1 MIPSGRE
8 ESHRESYTP
17 DSSGADKQTQDFP
30 IQDKQVRDTQDDT
43 QGGPPSMDTRASD
56 VALRSPGAVLADFHT
71 AAPAAGI
78 EAQAGDTA
86 EQAAD
91 TAAKAAG
98 TAAKAADT
106 VAKAADTA
114 AQPAASEPVAK
125 VGN

>member
-8 ESHRESYTP
+8 KSHRESYTP
-17 DSSGADKQTQDFP
+17 DSSDADKRIQDFP
-30 IQDKQVRDTQDDT
+30 IQDKQVRDIQDDT

-56 VALRSPGAVLADFHT
+56 VALRSPVAVLADFHT

-86 EQAAD
+86 AKAAD

-98 TAAKAADT
+98 TAAKAAGT
-106 VAKAADTA
+106 AEEAVVA
-114 AQPAASEPVAK
+114 V
-125 VGN
+125 

>member
-56 VALRSPGAVLADFHT
+56 VALRSPVADFHT

-78 EAQAGDTA
+78 AAP
-86 EQAAD
+86 AAD
-91 TAAKAAG
+91 

>member
-56 VALRSPGAVLADFHT
+56 VALRSPVADFHT
-71 AAPAAGI
+71 AAPAAGTAAQAADT

-86 EQAAD
+86 
-91 TAAKAAG
+91 AKAGG
-98 TAAKAADT
+98 TAEP
-106 VAKAADTA
+106 AADTA

-125 VGN
+125 VG

>member
-56 VALRSPGAVLADFHT
+56 VALRSPVAVLADFHT
-71 AAPAAGI
+71 AAP
-78 EAQAGDTA
+78 
-86 EQAAD
+86 
-91 TAAKAAG
+91 AAG

-106 VAKAADTA
+106 VAKASDTA